1 MIPFDHENEK
11 KTPGNMNT
19 KSEEQVQREKERMK
33 KGKKGQ

>member
-19 KSEEQVQREKERMK
+19 KSEEQVQREKIT
-33 KGKKGQ
+33 G